1 MKITQ
6 DMLVKMGA
14 CKEGVDWF
22 EKQSNH
28 TLIALAKAAINGNK
42 FQYANWAIVRL
53 MSHKQKVKY
62 ALFAAEQVLDIFEK
76 KYPEDDRP
84 RKAIEAAKAW
94 LKNPCKETADAAA
107 NAADA
112 AADAAANAADAAA
125 NAAYAAANA
134 AYAAAYAA
142 YVANAAAYAAAN
154 AAYAAAYAAYVANA
168 AAYAAKLKK
177 KIILYGVKLLK
188 EVK

>member
-94 LKNPCKETADAAA
+94 LKNPCKETAY
-107 NAADA
+107 
-112 AADAAANAADAAA
+112 AAANAADAAA